1 MNCPHC
7 PNFLCKLKSDYTRH
21 LDSANHKHN
30 ETIYGLTES
39 LHNLKLEHIWLEN
52 HRRKF
57 KKVTRE
63 YISRTAL
70 PTHVYNTRELF
81 VDIRDRY
88 SPSRDK
94 SMSHCNDEY
103 FHNSFY

>member
-57 KKVTRE
+57 KKVTGE

-81 VDIRDRY
+81 VDIRDRF
-88 SPSRDK
+88 SMSRDK